1 MSLNPS
7 ERIKII
13 AEAGR
18 RLSGE
23 EWPLIDLA
31 LSQFGLPTT
40 DTWSG
45 EKDAYVIEMASKASD
60 DVLITLAHHIGFEVS
75 TPEPGIDPPFWKDSY
90 VRVFLAHLSAHREF
104 AAELQEAME
113 HYGLTAFVA
122 HNDIEPTTEWQN
134 EIETALSTCE
144 VLIALMHDGF
154 KESNWTDQEVGF
166 AMGRGLPAFSV
177 RFDQDP
183 YGFIGRFQAFNGNGK
198 TADNLAKEIFD
209 VLRQH
214 KQTQR
219 RMAEV
224 LVARFESSYSFQN
237 AKDNMTL
244 LEELDTWSRNYSE
257 RIEKAVE
264 NNGQIEGSWGV
275 PERVKSLVE
284 SWGKKGV

>member
-23 EWPLIDLA
+23 EWPLIDLT

-45 EKDAYVIEMASKASD
+45 EKDAYVIEMATKASD
-60 DVLITLAHHIGFEVS
+60 DALIALAHHIGFEVS
-75 TPEPGIDPPFWKDSY
+75 TPEPGIDPPFWKDGY
-90 VRVFLAHLSAHREF
+90 VRVFLAHLAVHREF
-104 AAELQEAME
+104 AAELQEAMKR
-113 HYGLTAFVA
+113 YGLTAFVA

-166 AMGRGLPAFSV
+166 AMGRGLPVFSI

-198 TADNLAKEIFD
+198 TVENLAKEIFD

-214 KQTQR
+214 KQTKR

-224 LVARFESSYSFQN
+224 LVAQFESSDSFQN
-237 AKDNMTL
+237 AKDNMRL
-244 LEELDTWSRNYSE
+244 LEELDAWSPIYSK
-257 RIEKAVE
+257 RITKAAE

-275 PERVKSLVE
+275 PERAKKLVE
-284 SWGKKGV
+284 SWGIRGV